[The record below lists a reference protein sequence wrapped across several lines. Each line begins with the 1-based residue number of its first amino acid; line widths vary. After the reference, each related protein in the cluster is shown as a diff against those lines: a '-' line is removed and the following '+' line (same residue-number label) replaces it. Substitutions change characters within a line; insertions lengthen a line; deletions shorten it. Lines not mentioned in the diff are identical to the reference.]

1 MDQPHPTRP
10 CAEDILA
17 AVPGLAPYALP
28 AVVLAPAP
36 GEPTVHQSSVGG
48 PLLWP
53 ADEAWP
59 CCDLPDEKSDSGTPA
74 TAMVA
79 VAQVYRRDAPGD
91 WWPEGKDVFQLLWCP
106 NVHWD
111 PPAPHAEVSPV
122 AEIRWRDSAD
132 VKRILTSPPLPV
144 RQEDPDYGYTAVP
157 CTLTPVPLVDF
168 PHSQILLD
176 GELIKSVQEYAKAT
190 GDGSDVITRVAGIK
204 FGGWPT
210 WHLTDPYDIL
220 CLTCGAPCRLLFT
233 VASDHTTGITVGRWG
248 DFRIFACPAGEG
260 HGYVFDQH

>member
-1 MDQPHPTRP
+1 MDQPHTTRP
-10 CAEDILA
+10 CAEGILA

-36 GEPTVHQSSVGG
+36 GEPAVHQSSVGG

-59 CCDLPDEKSDSGTPA
+59 CCDLPDEKSGSGTPA

-111 PPAPHAEVSPV
+111 PPAPHADVSPV

-144 RQEDPDYGYTAVP
+144 RQEDPDYGYTPVP

-168 PHSQILLD
+168 PHPQTLLD
-176 GELIKSVQEYAKAT
+176 GELSKSVQEYAKAT

-220 CLTCGAPCRLLFT
+220 CLTCGAPCHLLFT